1 MAKRGHGEGSIT
13 QRADDNRWMARL
25 MVDGRRKTV
34 YGATRKEVQDKLD
47 RLKRE
52 MTQGLSAL
60 DERQTVGQYLATW
73 HETIR
78 SRIAPSSHQRYGDY
92 IKHLTTHIGQIK
104 LVRLTPQQLQ
114 LCYARMLDGGLSK
127 RTVNLAHTMF
137 KQALGDAFTL
147 ELVPR
152 NVAAMVKPPRAVR
165 PKITPMDEDQARAFL
180 DACKGERLEAMHVL
194 ALTTGMRLGELL
206 GLRWQ
211 DVDLARQTITVNQNM
226 QRQRGVP
233 GGFVPSEPKT
243 SHSRRTIGLTRL
255 AADALAR
262 HWQQMQLEGHG
273 GTLVFCTLSGGHYHN
288 PRMIAGKWFNQLLD
302 KAGLP
307 HVFRYH
313 DLRHTCAT
321 LLLSHGVNV
330 KVVSE
335 MLGHASVSITLN
347 IYAHVLPHMQQS
359 AVNAMASLL
368 ASPEAGKIVD
378 ATS

>member
-1 MAKRGHGEGSIT
+1 VAKRGHGEGSVT

-60 DERQTVGQYLATW
+60 DGRQTVGQYLATW

-78 SRIAPSSHQRYGDY
+78 PRIAPSSHQRYGDY

-114 LCYARMLDGGLSK
+114 LCYTRMLDGGLSK

-180 DACKGERLEAMHVL
+180 DACKGERLEAMHIL

-211 DVDLARQTITVNQNM
+211 DVDLARQMITVNQNM

-243 SHSRRTIGLTRL
+243 GHSRRTIGLTGL
-255 AADALAR
+255 AAGALAG

-273 GTLVFCTLSGGHYHN
+273 DTLVFCTLSGGHYHN
-288 PRMIAGKWFNQLLD
+288 PRMIAGKWFNQLLA
-302 KAGLP
+302 KGGLP

-368 ASPEAGKIVD
+368 ASPEAGRIVD